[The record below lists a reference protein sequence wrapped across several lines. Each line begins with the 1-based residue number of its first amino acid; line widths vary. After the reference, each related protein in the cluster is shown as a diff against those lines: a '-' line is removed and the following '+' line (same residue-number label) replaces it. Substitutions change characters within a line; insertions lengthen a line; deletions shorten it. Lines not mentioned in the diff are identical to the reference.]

1 MKKMTT
7 QEIEVRLDQLDGWD
21 YTDKA
26 IQTTFEFAN
35 FKETFSIMTRI
46 AFECEAQNH
55 HPEWT
60 NVYKT
65 LTIRLSTHDADGV
78 TEKDFKLAATI
89 ENIIESEEG

>member
-1 MKKMTT
+1 MKKLTT
-7 QEIEVRLDQLDGWD
+7 EEINERLDQLEGWD
-21 YTDKA
+21 YTEKA
-26 IQTTFEFAN
+26 IQTTFEFAD
-35 FKETFSIMTRI
+35 FKETFSIVTRI

-89 ENIIESEEG
+89 ENIIESE

>member
-1 MKKMTT
+1 MKKLTT
-7 QEIEVRLDQLDGWD
+7 EEINERLDQLEGWD
-21 YTDKA
+21 YTEKA
-26 IQTTFEFAN
+26 IQTTFEFAD

-89 ENIIESEEG
+89 ENIIESE

>member
-1 MKKMTT
+1 MKKLTT
-7 QEIEVRLDQLDGWD
+7 EEINERLDQLEGWD
-21 YTDKA
+21 YTEKA
-26 IQTTFEFAN
+26 IQTTFEFAD

-60 NVYKT
+60 NVDKT

-89 ENIIESEEG
+89 ENIIESE

>member
-1 MKKMTT
+1 MKKLTP
-7 QEIEVRLDQLDGWD
+7 QEIEERLDQLEGWD

-26 IQTTFEFAN
+26 IQTTFEFAD

-89 ENIIESEEG
+89 ENIIESE

>member
-1 MKKMTT
+1 MKKLTS
-7 QEIEVRLDQLDGWD
+7 QEIEERLDQLEGWD

-89 ENIIESEEG
+89 ENIIESEED

>member
-7 QEIEVRLDQLDGWD
+7 QEIEERLDQLDGWD

-26 IQTTFEFAN
+26 IQTTFEFAD

-89 ENIIESEEG
+89 ENIIESE

>member
-1 MKKMTT
+1 MKRLTT
-7 QEIEVRLDQLDGWD
+7 EEINERLDQLDGWD
-21 YTDKA
+21 YTEKA
-26 IQTTFEFAN
+26 IQTTFEFAD

-89 ENIIESEEG
+89 ENIIESE